1 MSITLSD
8 SLVKRIQ
15 ALRESKGENTLNLR
29 VQVDG
34 GGCQGFEYKFE
45 LTAGVTNDDEIFE
58 KDGVKV
64 IIDSL
69 SLPYL
74 DGSEIHYTDDMVGAH
89 FSVRNPN
96 ATSSCGC
103 GTSFSL

>member
-8 SLVKRIQ
+8 SLVKRIK
-15 ALRESKGENTLNLR
+15 ALRTSKGDDALNLR

-34 GGCQGFEYKFE
+34 GGCQGFEYKFD
-45 LTAGVTNDDEIFE
+45 LTSETTTDDEIFE
-58 KDGVKV
+58 KDSVKV
-64 IIDSL
+64 FIDSL

-74 DGSEIHYTDDMVGAH
+74 DGSEIDYADELVGAY
-89 FSVRNPN
+89 FRVNNPN
-96 ATSSCGC
+96 AASSCGC